1 MDKRICPVCGKEFI
15 PNTDNQVCC
24 SSHCAAIKNGIETRK
39 YRKCLY
45 CGKLFWIPNASKCRL
60 RYCCDECKQK
70 AHEERYSKKEK
81 PVKQPKRKVCA
92 WCGRE
97 FEAFT
102 NTSFCSKQC
111 GYEANNKLQRERWRE
126 KYKPKR
132 LICKECGKEFVTE
145 CGDTHSVFCCS
156 ACAKANEKRQERQT
170 DRHKRAVA
178 RSKEIRKKQ
187 IKKNFVEDVAYEDI
201 YERDNGVCQICG
213 MPVPFEKGCDD
224 NWDGTIDHI
233 IPLSK
238 GGEHSMEN
246 CQLAHRICNS
256 LKGREKVSHIN
267 WKKLAKEDLYWKRK
281 LDLYNGLMSA

>member
-187 IKKNFVEDVAYEDI
+187 IKKTLLKMLLMKISTKETMVFVRFV
-201 YERDNGVCQICG
+201 VCLFRLKKVVTITG
-213 MPVPFEKGCDD
+213 MEQLTTLFRCQKVVSIQWKTVSWHTVFV
-224 NWDGTIDHI
+224 
-233 IPLSK
+233 IP
-238 GGEHSMEN
+238 
-246 CQLAHRICNS
+246 
-256 LKGREKVSHIN
+256 
-267 WKKLAKEDLYWKRK
+267 
-281 LDLYNGLMSA
+281 